1 MSSRTRYFN
10 RYTPYRSGI
19 AARASRQQ
27 RAADQQRDSTS
38 VVVNTNV
45 SFDCGQTMNEI
56 YKQRGDSG
64 WFDTG
69 CMAINIFD
77 VLKSSEYFQSFSTL
91 YDQVKI
97 DNVRAKIIATNWAT
111 SREANDEQKINEI
124 IKARSYVIVTA
135 WDRSGLSKDQIKFDE
150 NWDNGVQNK
159 KFYCTIGKNIESY
172 SSAKTKHL
180 GPGNAYEIVRQ
191 LYPENL
197 YERSQFVSTGLLKS
211 QQKRVNTEFFPYNCF
226 YKKVVP
232 ETVNANGYVY
242 EAYDFD
248 TKYPTNLISD
258 PSVPFKP
265 TLLINV
271 ISGPTPY
278 VTNIKEKDP
287 EGFYTLLTV
296 GVNKIKPVTFD
307 VEFEVVCTFRGLR
320 YNRNVDTI
328 KNIQRLAIKP
338 WYPIDNSKTK
348 SPPENEKWN
357 IQNIFVADSQYNNS
371 QLLDAQ
377 FSFGG
382 SITRDA
388 LPDSSKNRYVVYLS
402 DPGNSDESTNDP
414 NKIYIINYGNGR
426 FSKTFNDH
434 EVFLMDFISDAYKT
448 TEADNKNYIN
458 IQMRRTNPTSGN
470 QPKICME
477 KSIKLS
483 VPITPYNSNTNEIGK
498 NICDAPKDYV
508 FKWVGNQP
516 NDDHMNVDPSQP
528 AEHD

>member
-10 RYTPYRSGI
+10 RYQPYRSGI
-19 AARASRQQ
+19 ATRARNQQ
-27 RAADQQRDSTS
+27 RAADQQRDSTT

-56 YKQRGDSG
+56 YSQRGESG

-69 CMAINIFD
+69 CMAINVYD
-77 VLKSSEYFQSFSTL
+77 VLKSSEYFQSFSPL

-135 WDRSGLSKDQIKFDE
+135 WDRSGLSKDQVRFDE
-150 NWDNGVQNK
+150 NWDNGVQHR
-159 KFYCTIGKNIESY
+159 KFYCTIGKNIDTY

-191 LYPENL
+191 LYPENA
-197 YERSQFVSTGLLKS
+197 YERSQFVSTSLLKS
-211 QQKRVNTEFFPYNCF
+211 QQRRVNTEFFPYNCF

-232 ETVNANGYVY
+232 ETINENGYIY

-258 PSVPFKP
+258 PAIPFKP
-265 TLLINV
+265 TLLVNV
-271 ISGPTPY
+271 ISGPSPY

-287 EGFYTLLTV
+287 EGFYTLLTI

-307 VEFEVVCTFRGLR
+307 VEFEIVCTFRGLR
-320 YNRNVDTI
+320 YNRNIDASNYSLPQQV
-328 KNIQRLAIKP
+328 KP
-338 WYPIDNSKTK
+338 LYVTDESKTF
-348 SPPENEKWN
+348 SPPNNEEWN
-357 IQNIFVADSQYNNS
+357 IQNIFVSDSQYNNS

-382 SITRDA
+382 SISRDA

-402 DPGNSDESTNDP
+402 DPESGDP
-414 NKIYIINYGNGR
+414 NTNASNRIYIINYGSGR
-426 FSKTFNDH
+426 FTKVFNDH
-434 EVFLMDFISDAYKT
+434 EIFLMDFISDEYKT
-448 TEADNKNYIN
+448 EKTDNKNYIN
-458 IQMRRTNPTSGN
+458 IQMRRTNPNVGAK
-470 QPKICME
+470 PIICME
-477 KSIKLS
+477 RSERLF
-483 VPITPYNSNTNEIGK
+483 VPITPYNTNVNEVGK
-498 NICDAPKDYV
+498 QICYAPNNYI
-508 FKWVGNQP
+508 FQWVENQP
-516 NDDHMNVDPSQP
+516 NDDGMNVDPNQP
-528 AEHD
+528 APHD